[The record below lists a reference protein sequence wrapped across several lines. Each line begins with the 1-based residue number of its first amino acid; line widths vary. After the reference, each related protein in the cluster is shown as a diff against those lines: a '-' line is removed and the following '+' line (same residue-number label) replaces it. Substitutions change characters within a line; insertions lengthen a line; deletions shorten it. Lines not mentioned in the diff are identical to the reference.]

1 MKKIIFLDIDGV
13 VALDKQ
19 FFMNRAKFHKKHPAM
34 AELRVPYPWDEG
46 AVKVL
51 NEILDATDAEIVLS
65 SDWRLHWNLDELKG
79 IFTWNGVKKSPIA
92 VTPNIVEKMSSDL
105 EDERQYQIQEYKREH
120 KPESWV
126 AIDDL
131 DMSIKFL
138 GDRFASKDDSD
149 KKPGLKNFVHTP
161 RSREGIKQS
170 GIKKKVLKHL
180 L

>member
-19 FFMNRAKFHKKHPAM
+19 FFMNRAKFHSKHPAM

-46 AVKVL
+46 ACKVL

-65 SDWRLHWNLDELKG
+65 SDWRLHWNLDELKL
-79 IFTWNGVKKSPIA
+79 IFTWNGIKKSPIA
-92 VTPNIVEKMSSDL
+92 VTSNIVEHMSTDL
-105 EDERQYQIQEYKREH
+105 EDERQHQIQLFKREH

-131 DMSIKFL
+131 DMSFSL
-138 GDRFASKDDSD
+138 GDHFFKTKS
-149 KKPGLKNFVHTP
+149 GM
-161 RSREGIKQS
+161 GIKQT
-170 GIKKKVLKHL
+170 GLKEKIIKKLNNEL
-180 L
+180 